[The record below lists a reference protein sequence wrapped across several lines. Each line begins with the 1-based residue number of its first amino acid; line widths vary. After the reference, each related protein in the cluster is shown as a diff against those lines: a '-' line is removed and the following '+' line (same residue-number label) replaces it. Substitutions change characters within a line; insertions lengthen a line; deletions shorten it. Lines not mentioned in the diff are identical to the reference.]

1 MSEMDFIYAL
11 RRSLLLLLTSVVLLQ
26 TGCSESERT
35 ENVKTSD
42 IFLGIELT
50 STDGEVVTAH
60 VDMRS
65 VENRIVGEY
74 KLSDNDYFEFIHN
87 SDSNILHS
95 TNKIPYF
102 TYGASL
108 NLNSEEVLM
117 FSYVRSQHVSAPKST
132 VFMPNDF
139 NVTIDKD
146 ALNVYRDDT
155 IIVEWSPALN
165 SDNRNWYAV
174 ELLCE
179 TQDKTTDSYSYTNKI
194 YNTNSLRSE
203 DIQHLFQFID
213 SDNLEL
219 CNLEI
224 TVSTE
229 AKGTRDEN
237 LGGGYITASQ
247 VRTLSI
253 PINL

>member
-1 MSEMDFIYAL
+1 M
-11 RRSLLLLLTSVVLLQ
+11 LTSVVLLQ
-26 TGCSESERT
+26 AGCSESERT

-74 KLSDNDYFEFIHN
+74 KLSNNDYFDFIHN
-87 SDSNILHS
+87 SASRTLHK
-95 TNKIPYF
+95 TNEIPYF

-108 NLNSEEVLM
+108 NLNNTEVLM
-117 FSYVRSQHVSAPKST
+117 FSYMRSQHVNAPEST
-132 VFMPNDF
+132 VYMPTDF
-139 NVTIDKD
+139 NVIIDKD
-146 ALNVYRDDT
+146 ILNVTRDDT
-155 IIVEWSPALN
+155 IIVEWAPALN
-165 SDNRNWYAV
+165 SDNSNWYAV
-174 ELLCE
+174 DLLCE
-179 TQDKTTDSYSYTNKI
+179 RQNKTTDSYSYINKI
-194 YNTNSLRSE
+194 YDTDSLRSE
-203 DIQHLFQFID
+203 DIQHLFQYID

-224 TVSTE
+224 TVSTK
-229 AKGTRDEN
+229 ATGTRDDN

-247 VRTLSI
+247 ERTLSI